1 MGKTVRLDKFLADAG
16 AGTRSEVKKLIQK
29 GQIQVNGE
37 MVKSPERKVC
47 AEEDVVLLAGKVVG
61 ALPEFEYYMLHKPAG
76 CVSATEDSREKTVM
90 EYVPSTRKGLFPVGR
105 LDKDTE
111 GLLLVTNDGQLA
123 HDLLSPKKHVEKTY
137 FARVQGIVTEE
148 DAEQMKKGLDI
159 GDEKETLPAVLEIR
173 TVNRQQEES
182 EVLLTICEG
191 RFHQVKR
198 MMQAV
203 GKTVIYLKRIS
214 MGPLS
219 LPEDLK
225 KGECR
230 PLNEKEISDLKN
242 GKNIQNQEE
251 NL

>member
-29 GQIQVNGE
+29 GEIQVNGE

-242 GKNIQNQEE
+242 GKNI
-251 NL
+251 

>member
-242 GKNIQNQEE
+242 GKNI
-251 NL
+251 